1 MAIDSIMRAD
11 LFNIF
16 DPPEIHASRQ
26 LGWTFQAIHVRYDRQ
41 TGIPELKEKSLH
53 SVEPKPTALW
63 AKFNASRWAF
73 VPLFNLPSTIKQTNI
88 PSARSPISENS
99 ANQ

>member
-1 MAIDSIMRAD
+1 VKLLAMAIDSIMRAD

-41 TGIPELKEKSLH
+41 TGIPEL
-53 SVEPKPTALW
+53 ALW

>member
-1 MAIDSIMRAD
+1 MRAD

-53 SVEPKPTALW
+53 SMEPKPAAIW
-63 AKFNASRWAF
+63 AKFNANRRSL
-73 VPLFNLPSTIKQTNI
+73 VPRFDLSCNSSQNNF
-88 PSARSPISENS
+88 PSARSPICENS